1 MGKVNSTRII
11 HGEDISWDDAT
22 WILTSSFIIFTM
34 QTGFSLLGSGSV
46 RRKNHV
52 SIILKNCC
60 DPLFSG
66 LAFWTVGYG
75 LSMTTNEDYTN
86 PFIGWGQFMVDS
98 TQSNMGQLFA
108 SYTYRL
114 SLASVATTIV
124 LGAMAER
131 ITFIAYCFFS
141 FFITIMFSIPS
152 YWIWSTNGFLKQINA
167 VDIAGCSTV
176 HLSGGKNPLF
186 CPRFFFIYSLKI

>member
-1 MGKVNSTRII
+1 MSPKNMTQRI
-11 HGEDISWDDAT
+11 HMGEDISWDDST

-34 QTGFSLLGSGSV
+34 QTGFSLLESGSV
-46 RRKNHV
+46 RRKNQV

-75 LSMTTNEDYTN
+75 LSFTIDTDYMN
-86 PFIGWGQFMVDS
+86 PFVGWGQFMVES
-98 TQSNMGQLFA
+98 SEPNMGQLYA

-114 SLASVATTIV
+114 SLASIATTIV

-131 ITFIAYCFFS
+131 ITFTS
-141 FFITIMFSIPS
+141 
-152 YWIWSTNGFLKQINA
+152 
-167 VDIAGCSTV
+167 
-176 HLSGGKNPLF
+176 
-186 CPRFFFIYSLKI
+186 

>member
-1 MGKVNSTRII
+1 MEKANVTRII

-66 LAFWTVGYG
+66 VAFWTVGYG
-75 LSMTTNEDYTN
+75 LSMSTDHNYTN
-86 PFIGWGQFMVDS
+86 PFIGWGQFIVDS
-98 TQSNMGQLFA
+98 TAVNMGQLFA

-114 SLASVATTIV
+114 SLVSVATTIV
-124 LGAMAER
+124 LGGMAER

-141 FFITIMFSIPS
+141 FFITIMFSIPI
-152 YWIWSTNGFLKQINA
+152 YWIWAPNGFLRQMNA
-167 VDIAGCSTV
+167 VDIAGCSTI
-176 HLSGGKNPLF
+176 HLAGGTQII
-186 CPRFFFIYSLKI
+186 FFSFESFGVKT

>member
-1 MGKVNSTRII
+1 MKKVNSTRII
-11 HGEDISWDDAT
+11 HGDEITWDDST

-52 SIILKNCC
+52 SIVLKNCC
-60 DPLFSG
+60 DPLFTG
-66 LAFWTVGYG
+66 IAFWSLGYG
-75 LSMTTNEDYTN
+75 LSMTTDEDYTN
-86 PFIGWGQFMVDS
+86 PFIGWGEFMVDS
-98 TQSNMGQLFA
+98 TSVTMGQLFA

-114 SLASVATTIV
+114 SLASIATTIV

-131 ITFIAYCFFS
+131 ITFKAYSFFC
-141 FFITIMFSIPS
+141 FFITIMFSIPC
-152 YWIWSTNGFLKQINA
+152 YWIWSPNGFLRQMSA

-176 HLSGGKNPLF
+176 HLVGGNYHIIKF
-186 CPRFFFIYSLKI
+186 VIK